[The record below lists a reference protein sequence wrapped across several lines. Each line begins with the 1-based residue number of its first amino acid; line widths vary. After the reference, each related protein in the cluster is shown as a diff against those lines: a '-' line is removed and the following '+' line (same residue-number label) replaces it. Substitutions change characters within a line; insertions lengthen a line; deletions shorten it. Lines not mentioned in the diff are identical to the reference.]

1 MRIKGYIFHTV
12 HVLKRFVV
20 LFISIFVSFGALAF
34 ELQDLTAYNAVAIKT
49 MKPTDTIRP
58 DKKYSLQITGTKDLE
73 KVLGTEKKEFKTL
86 YVYVGDTQVEE
97 YNTAKWYYY
106 YQPSWNGRGRGKLNY
121 KRNQITESGKA
132 GDTLFVARKNNDE
145 LLFLIVEKDNPIK
158 QKLLH
163 SLGLESEKVIKEP
176 SFWQRLWGTKSE
188 ETSEYE
194 IEEEKLSIPKI
205 PEKSWVRVYFTPGTE
220 CENNI
225 IAEINN
231 AKKIDIAVYSI
242 TNQNIVDAL
251 VAAKNRGAKV
261 RVITDRLQSAGR
273 YSLVEE
279 LEESGIPVVTNIKHK
294 IMHNKFA
301 VFDGKRIESGSY
313 NWTKSASESNAENC
327 MFFDQEDK
335 SFTKQFNYLWKLYNK
350 E

>member
-1 MRIKGYIFHTV
+1 MLASAPKDILTICRKENQQIIMVITKSGSEV
-12 HVLKRFVV
+12 EAE
-20 LFISIFVSFGALAF
+20 LF
-34 ELQDLTAYNAVAIKT
+34 
-49 MKPTDTIRP
+49 
-58 DKKYSLQITGTKDLE
+58 
-73 KVLGTEKKEFKTL
+73 
-86 YVYVGDTQVEE
+86 
-97 YNTAKWYYY
+97 
-106 YQPSWNGRGRGKLNY
+106 
-121 KRNQITESGKA
+121 
-132 GDTLFVARKNNDE
+132 
-145 LLFLIVEKDNPIK
+145 
-158 QKLLH
+158 KLL
-163 SLGLESEKVIKEP
+163 EINNFDVEEP
-176 SFWQRLWGTKSE
+176 SFWQLLWGTKSE

-205 PEKSWVRVYFTPGTE
+205 SEKSWVRVYFTPGND

-251 VAAKNRGAKV
+251 VDAKNRGAKV
-261 RVITDRLQSAGR
+261 RIITDRLQSAGR

-301 VFDGKRIESGSY
+301 IFDGKRIESGSY

-335 SFTKQFNYLWKLYNK
+335 LFTKQFNYLWKLYNK

>member
-1 MRIKGYIFHTV
+1 MRKLVIK
-12 HVLKRFVV
+12 
-20 LFISIFVSFGALAF
+20 LFSFFILFLSAIPAFAFDIGDLQQCQSITIKKMSLS
-34 ELQDLTAYNAVAIKT
+34 DTPHRKNSTATEFYGNK
-49 MKPTDTIRP
+49 
-58 DKKYSLQITGTKDLE
+58 SLQEFFGEDKVYFETEYIYKNDDSEIILSGDATWYHIPQPYNKNKKRYRLRYQKNDVMLASAPKDILTICRKENQQIIMVITKSGSEVEAELFKLLE
-73 KVLGTEKKEFKTL
+73 INNF
-86 YVYVGDTQVEE
+86 DVEE
-97 YNTAKWYYY
+97 
-106 YQPSWNGRGRGKLNY
+106 Q
-121 KRNQITESGKA
+121 
-132 GDTLFVARKNNDE
+132 
-145 LLFLIVEKDNPIK
+145 
-158 QKLLH
+158 
-163 SLGLESEKVIKEP
+163 
-176 SFWQRLWGTKSE
+176 SFWQRLWGTESE

-205 PEKSWVRVYFTPGTE
+205 SEKSWVRVYFAPGND

-251 VAAKNRGAKV
+251 VVAKDRGAKI
-261 RVITDRLQSAGR
+261 RIITDRLQSAGK

-301 VFDGKRIESGSY
+301 IFDGKRIESGSY

-335 SFTKQFNYLWKLYNK
+335 SFTKQFNYLWKLYN
-350 E
+350 EE